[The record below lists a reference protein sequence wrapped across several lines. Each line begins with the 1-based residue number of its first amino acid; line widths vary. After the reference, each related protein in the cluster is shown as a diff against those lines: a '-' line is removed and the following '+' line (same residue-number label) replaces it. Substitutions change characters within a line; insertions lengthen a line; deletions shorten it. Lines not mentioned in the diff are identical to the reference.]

1 MTNVNVPFSKAFCS
15 KEDSEEEPQ
24 LYDTSAVS
32 LSLSFMQSYMC
43 NIHIFQEAKT
53 TISIPKLL

>member
-1 MTNVNVPFSKAFCS
+1 MTNVNVPFSKTLGS
-15 KEDSEEEPQ
+15 KENSEEE